1 MGGKKIINDED
12 LIIKAKKYCWESGVF
27 IYPVVHQGKGKKCP
41 DVKIQMRIG
50 NRKVNGQIIYSQKDK
65 ALYEK
70 IDELY
75 LDQFSKRND

>member
-1 MGGKKIINDED
+1 MNTILKGNTDE
-12 LIIKAKKYCWESGVF
+12 LIIKAKKYCWDSGIFV
-27 IYPVVHQGKGKKCP
+27 YPIPHQGKGKKSP

-50 NRKVNGQIIYSQKDK
+50 NKKINGKIIYSQKDK
-65 ALYEK
+65 KLYEK